1 MARKKTD
8 GPTRQLFATI
18 REDIYLLAKAKSAE
32 NRLSMRS
39 LLEQALLLYLEVK
52 DEIHR
57 EEVESDE
64 SRSVWEDEYLGMQAD
79 RPMGTPVELS
89 DEEAKKIAKE
99 AFL

>member
-32 NRLSMRS
+32 NRLSMRF
-39 LLEQALLLYLEVK
+39 LLEQALLSYLEVK
-52 DEIHR
+52 DETR
-57 EEVESDE
+57 KEEVKSEES
-64 SRSVWEDEYLGMQAD
+64 SSVWEDEYLGMQAD

>member
-1 MARKKTD
+1 LARKKTD

-39 LLEQALLLYLEVK
+39 LLEQALLSYLEVK
-52 DEIHR
+52 DETR
-57 EEVESDE
+57 KEEVKSEES
-64 SRSVWEDEYLGMQAD
+64 SSVWEDEYLGMQAD

-89 DEEAKKIAKE
+89 DEEARKIARE

>member
-1 MARKKTD
+1 LAREKTE

-39 LLEQALLLYLEVK
+39 LLEQALLLYLDSK
-52 DEIHR
+52 DEIQR
-57 EEVESDE
+57 EEVESE
-64 SRSVWEDEYLGMQAD
+64 KPRSVWEDEYLGMQAD

-89 DEEAKKIAKE
+89 DEEARKIARE

>member
-32 NRLSMRS
+32 SRLSMRS
-39 LLEQALLLYLEVK
+39 LLEQALLLYLEAK
-52 DEIHR
+52 DEIR
-57 EEVESDE
+57 KEEAESEDP
-64 SRSVWEDEYLGMQAD
+64 SSVWEDEYLRMQAD

-89 DEEAKKIAKE
+89 DKEARKIARE

>member
-39 LLEQALLLYLEVK
+39 LLEQALLLYLEAK
-52 DEIHR
+52 DETR
-57 EEVESDE
+57 KEEVKSEES
-64 SRSVWEDEYLGMQAD
+64 SSVWEDEYLGMQAD